1 MIAGTLVAASLLLSA
16 QAQPPAYMP
25 KAKAIQAQAREMQ
38 EKSRSNPQEI
48 PDFTAPEPKA
58 KSKTTSTGKPMASEV
73 HKAAGTGQLNEL
85 QLLESK
91 GFSMTAPDADQ
102 NAPLHLAAYRGQKD
116 VVDYLLSRPGLLKDP
131 IDKRGVT
138 PLMLAAG
145 AGHLEVLESLL
156 AAGCDI
162 KLKAQDGGTALHRAA
177 GQGYIKIVERLL
189 EAGCDPN
196 QVDLKGKTPLQLAQE
211 KRKGDWELVTSCLK
225 QAQSPQP

>member
-1 MIAGTLVAASLLLSA
+1 M
-16 QAQPPAYMP
+16 
-25 KAKAIQAQAREMQ
+25 
-38 EKSRSNPQEI
+38 
-48 PDFTAPEPKA
+48 
-58 KSKTTSTGKPMASEV
+58 
-73 HKAAGTGQLNEL
+73 
-85 QLLESK
+85 
-91 GFSMTAPDADQ
+91 
-102 NAPLHLAAYRGQKD
+102 
-116 VVDYLLSRPGLLKDP
+116 
-131 IDKRGVT
+131 
-138 PLMLAAG
+138 
-145 AGHLEVLESLL
+145 